1 MKLIFDIQYI
11 IYDRWNMI
19 YDILYKDNDGEN
31 DYGSKLYIYIYIY
44 TNTTMMI
51 IMMTTVCLYIYIH
64 HNTDHYILS

>member
-1 MKLIFDIQYI
+1 MKLVFDIQYI

-31 DYGSKLYIYIYIY
+31 DYGSKLYVYIYIY
-44 TNTTMMI
+44 EYNNDDNHDDDSLFI
-51 IMMTTVCLYIYIH
+51 YIYIH